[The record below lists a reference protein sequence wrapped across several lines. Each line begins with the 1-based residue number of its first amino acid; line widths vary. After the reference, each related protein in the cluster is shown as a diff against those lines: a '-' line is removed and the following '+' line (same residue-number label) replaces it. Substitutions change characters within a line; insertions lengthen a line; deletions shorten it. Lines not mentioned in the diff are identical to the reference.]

1 MIVLSAPLYD
11 LSGFVKIAPLPG
23 SEFGS
28 IRRRMNR
35 VATLDGGSEVNDKG
49 HSVSDRTFT
58 VLVRLDNVGEYD
70 VLANMVRLYPRLHC
84 ATREGVFE
92 VVPESLRINGAVATI
107 VLYVL
112 SEA

>member
-11 LSGFVKIAPLPG
+11 LSGFIKITPMPG
-23 SEFGS
+23 SDFGGIS
-28 IRRRMNR
+28 RRMNR

-58 VLVRLDNVGEYD
+58 IRTRVESAREYD
-70 VLANMVRLYPRLHC
+70 ALAAMVRIYPRLHC

-92 VVPESLRINGAVATI
+92 VAPESVRLSGSVAVI
-107 VLYVL
+107 VLHVI